1 MGSLKGSV
9 HSSLEI
15 LAKRKYIARRFYKF
29 LNQCCKHQYAKNLD
43 GLRIDIENHI
53 SAGMSIYNLKGLFLG
68 SKVTFQGF

>member
-29 LNQCCKHQYAKNLD
+29 LNQCYKHLYAKNLD
-43 GLRIDIENHI
+43 GLRIDIEHHI
-53 SAGMSIYNLKGLFLG
+53 SVGLSISNLRGLFSE
-68 SKVTFQGF
+68 SKVTF